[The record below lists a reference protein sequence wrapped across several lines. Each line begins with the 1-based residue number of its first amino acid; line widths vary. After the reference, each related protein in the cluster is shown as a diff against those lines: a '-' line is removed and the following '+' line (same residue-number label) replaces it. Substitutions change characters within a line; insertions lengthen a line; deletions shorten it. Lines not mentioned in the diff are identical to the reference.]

1 MNISGSNFKKMGL
14 YLLIILSIARF
25 AVVPAKMAV
34 AKKTALVEDYL
45 TTYASKSDLLQR
57 YLAVDTKDDPEI
69 SNELAALVYPK
80 GSNRTAIQT
89 EIVNLLTKTAE
100 ANGLSVQNFQL
111 IEGTEDTLL
120 TEPSVLVRVAGQ
132 LRPIYGLFKAI
143 QSAKP
148 LLRIKSVEINVQDK
162 GYIAK
167 IVVTGYIR
175 KI

>member
-1 MNISGSNFKKMGL
+1 MSGNFKKIGL

-34 AKKTALVEDYL
+34 DKKAALVEDYL

-57 YLAVDTKDDPEI
+57 YLAIDTKDDPEI
-69 SNELAALVYPK
+69 NNELASLVYPK

-100 ANGLSVQNFQL
+100 ANALSVQNFQL
-111 IEGTEDTLL
+111 IEGAEDAVL
-120 TEPSVLVRVAGQ
+120 TEASVLVRVAGQ
-132 LRPIYGLFKAI
+132 LRPVYRFFKAI

-148 LLRIKSVEINVQDK
+148 VLRIKSTEINVNDK
-162 GYIAK
+162 TYVTK